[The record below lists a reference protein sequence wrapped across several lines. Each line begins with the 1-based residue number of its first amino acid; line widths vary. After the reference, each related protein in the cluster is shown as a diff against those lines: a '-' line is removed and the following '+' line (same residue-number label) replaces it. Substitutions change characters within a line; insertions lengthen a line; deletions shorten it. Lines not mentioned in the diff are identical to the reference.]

1 MNLRD
6 NKRKIVS
13 LIQFPELQELQ
24 NQLDHIKNL
33 YQEKTDI
40 LNALNI
46 ETISTENMKE
56 FKPDSQKTPGKTESV
71 KNQDSEDIKVL
82 ESEIV
87 TLESE
92 PEIQIVDE
100 VPRPKL
106 DLKKYRL
113 GKRKTKMIENK
124 DVMVV
129 EVETHSETPGV
140 TESSEKSDITE
151 SSEKPGV
158 TEFSDSIASD
168 EEGNTSESDTIT
180 SANTDCELKMYCY
193 ESVVENFQTHMDQM
207 EID

>member
-56 FKPDSQKTPGKTESV
+56 FKPDSQKTPDKTESV
-71 KNQDSEDIKVL
+71 KNQDTEDIQVL

-106 DLKKYRL
+106 DLKKLHKCNLQR
-113 GKRKTKMIENK
+113 
-124 DVMVV
+124 
-129 EVETHSETPGV
+129 
-140 TESSEKSDITE
+140 
-151 SSEKPGV
+151 
-158 TEFSDSIASD
+158 
-168 EEGNTSESDTIT
+168 
-180 SANTDCELKMYCY
+180 
-193 ESVVENFQTHMDQM
+193 DQLLF
-207 EID
+207 DHT